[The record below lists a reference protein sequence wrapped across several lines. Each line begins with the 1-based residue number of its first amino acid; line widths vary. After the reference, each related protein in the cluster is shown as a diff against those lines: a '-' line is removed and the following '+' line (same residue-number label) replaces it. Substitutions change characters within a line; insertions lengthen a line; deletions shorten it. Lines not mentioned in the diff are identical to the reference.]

1 MTERGKPSNEGYRP
15 QVLPD
20 LVEKGFQPNFD
31 TPSKPSPNSGY
42 QPVSTGE
49 NPANVPSPPDEL

>member
-15 QVLPD
+15 SVPD
-20 LVEKGFQPNFD
+20 LIEKGYQPIFD
-31 TPSKPSPNSGY
+31 TPKEPAPNSGY

-49 NPANVPSPPDEL
+49 NPTNVPSPPSEI